1 MLSRLW
7 RILPPTSSGLQ
18 AASDVNSPDLGDTVV
33 SSPALDPV
41 EHVPSEIR
49 NLLCE
54 TCWRT
59 LLSPNSFQK
68 AWTAQF
74 APPRDGLAAFSYNP
88 EVLTWTQKQRRRFLN
103 SRDRCGWCS
112 LVCESIKDEYRMR
125 QSLKHQVRV
134 RFHQSRGAVTLSIWI
149 ENHGYDCAI
158 YATEDDPAAR
168 YIPGR
173 EILSDVNST
182 LAYDTIKKRISGCSL
197 HEHCTPI
204 QRGRLP
210 TRVIDCSDPRRPRL
224 FITNDAEDHY
234 VALSYVWGEKQPH
247 RTTTKNLESYIR
259 GIPLKRIPKTIMD
272 AITVT
277 RKLGFHYLW
286 VDSFCII
293 QDSKDDKAQEIAR
306 IRHIFHDAYVTIIA
320 ACANKVSDG
329 FLHDRGPA
337 IANSFTS
344 EHLLLFRCPDGN
356 IGTMHLVTGHRRL
369 PFSEPVDTRAWC
381 LEERVLSPR
390 RLIYARH
397 TLLYECHTVHDNVNG
412 APNFISLRS
421 TEEILRIPNY
431 ISSPASESVI
441 PDENLSTGEAWYN
454 TVTLY
459 TQRDLTKPRDRLI
472 AISGIAE
479 HFQFFWPHS
488 RYLAGLWEH
497 QLPGSLLWHISHV
510 EHSRRRPDIYR
521 APSWSWASVDG
532 VCDTQVCTDVVCTI
546 VCWDVTPARL
556 DNPFGEV
563 VGGYLVLE
571 AIVQPAVWAV
581 GVQGPGIVFNVAHG
595 STELTQWS
603 ERWEYDPRGVG
614 CAERDAIEP
623 GVSEGIGNV
632 YIALMCKDSECA
644 YGLVLVPAINQ
655 TSGTNDRGYPV
666 FRRVGWFS
674 ADLHESIVIEW
685 LNDRSQCIEI
695 I

>member
-1 MLSRLW
+1 MLSQLW
-7 RILPPTSSGLQ
+7 SILPTSLLPPASSGLQ
-18 AASDVNSPDLGDTVV
+18 AADDITPPGPADAVI

-49 NLLCE
+49 KLVCE

-59 LLSPNSFQK
+59 LFSPDAFQK

-74 APPRDGLAAFSYNP
+74 ASPRDGSAAFSYNP
-88 EVLTWTQKQRRRFLN
+88 EVLTWTQKQCRQLLN
-103 SRDRCGWCS
+103 SRNRCEWCR
-112 LVCESIKDEYRMR
+112 LICKSIEDEYRMR
-125 QSLKHQVRV
+125 QSLKHQMTV
-134 RFHQSRGAVTLSIWI
+134 RFSQSRGAVTLSIWI
-149 ENHGYDCAI
+149 ENHGYDSAI
-158 YATEDDPAAR
+158 YATDDDPAAR

-182 LAYDTIKKRISGCSL
+182 LAYDMIKKRISGCSL

-224 FITNDAEDHY
+224 FITHGAEDHY

-247 RTTTKNLESYIR
+247 RTTTKNLESYTQ
-259 GIPLKRIPKTIMD
+259 GIPFKRIPKTIMD

-306 IRHIFHDAYVTIIA
+306 IRHIFHDSYVTIIA
-320 ACANKVSDG
+320 ACATKVSDG
-329 FLHDRGPA
+329 FLHDRGPTV
-337 IANSFTS
+337 ANSFTS
-344 EHLLLFRCPDGN
+344 EHLLPFRCPDGN
-356 IGTMHLVTGHRRL
+356 IGTMRL
-369 PFSEPVDTRAWC
+369 PVDSRAWC

-390 RLIYARH
+390 RLVYARH
-397 TLLYECHTVHDNVNG
+397 TLLYECHTVHDNVNE
-412 APNFISLRS
+412 APNFISLCA
-421 TEEILRIPNY
+421 TEDIPRIPIY
-431 ISSPASESVI
+431 VPESFPASELAI
-441 PDENLSTGEAWYN
+441 PDENLKTREAWYN
-454 TVTLY
+454 IVTLY
-459 TQRDLTKPRDRLI
+459 TQRDLTKPRDRLL

-479 HFQFFWPHS
+479 HFQFFWPRS

-497 QLPGSLLWHISHV
+497 QLPCSLLWHIPHIKD
-510 EHSRRRPDIYR
+510 SRRRPDIYR
-521 APSWSWASVDG
+521 APSWSWASIDG
-532 VCDTQVCTDVVCTI
+532 VCDSQACTDVLCTI
-546 VCWDVTPARL
+546 VRCDVTPARL

-571 AIVQPAVWAV
+571 AVVQPAVWEV
-581 GVQGPGIVFNVAHG
+581 GMQGPGIVFNVVCG
-595 STELTQWS
+595 LTELAQWT

-623 GVSEGIGNV
+623 VSEGTGNV
-632 YIALMCKDSECA
+632 YITLMCKDSECV
-644 YGLVLVPAINQ
+644 YGLVLVPEINQ
-655 TSGTNDRGYPV
+655 TSSANDRSYPV

-674 ADLHESIVIEW
+674 ADLHESIVLEW
-685 LNDRSQCIEI
+685 LSGRSQYIEI